1 MKEGLPT
8 WKFRIG
14 HRRDRGSGRS
24 AGPRRIRSPR
34 SRPRRG
40 TQTSLVEGLGIEQIS
55 ENRSKWRK
63 THDCTTKCE
72 KYARVLPNCRSGR
85 GLGVFKFEITPLTAA
100 GERGKGSVGM
110 AGKRARTREA
120 RGQKTHT
127 KRASARLLSLP
138 SVFCVAFY
146 DAALG
151 G

>member
-14 HRRDRGSGRS
+14 HRRDRDSDRS

-40 TQTSLVEGLGIEQIS
+40 TQTSLVERLGSNKLAKIDRNDE
-55 ENRSKWRK
+55 K
-63 THDCTTKCE
+63 HDCTTKCG

-127 KRASARLLSLP
+127 KRASARLLSSP